1 MHGGAQAPS
10 ATALLEAAA
19 RLDAEA
25 REHKRAEAFHR
36 RQAQAARRS
45 LAEIEATCR
54 RLGIRFVIHHPGHS
68 PKEDTGR

>member
-1 MHGGAQAPS
+1 MSGGAQAPS
-10 ATALLEAAA
+10 ATALLETAA

-54 RLGIRFVIHHPGHS
+54 HLGIRFVIHQAQP
-68 PKEDTGR
+68 PKEAQP